1 MNPFLQLAGQ
11 MYLPQVIG
19 GGLVSQGIQ
28 NAMFGNSGGH
38 MLTQGFKDAASQP
51 MAKLNNQVNSGSMN
65 DLNTNLNKM
74 AEKITME
81 KISSADLKFVDD
93 LIANMPKR
101 NGMTK
106 TAAPSTHTGGLLRS
120 MLESP
125 AMRNAMPIVNALAL
139 GTIGLS
145 AGSAIYDKVKD
156 AVKQNLA
163 YKAMFEEFPELNDMP
178 STQVDKYWGVL
189 NDFAPKLTTNPLV
202 AGQFISNMA
211 SYGMRGIDHNV
222 VGQLAKIQGDLRN
235 STGLTNSLGVLSNV
249 ATKGYEE
256 AFSAMADVNPT
267 AVATAA
273 AGGPAF

>member
-28 NAMFGNSGGH
+28 NAVFGNSGGH

-51 MAKLNNQVNSGSMN
+51 MAKLNDQVNSGSMN
-65 DLNTNLNKM
+65 DLTTNLNKM

-81 KISSADLKFVDD
+81 KISSADLRFVDN
-93 LIANMPKR
+93 LIKNMPQR
-101 NGMTK
+101 NNMTK
-106 TAAPSTHTGGLLRS
+106 TAAGAPAGGLLKG
-120 MLESP
+120 MLESS

-178 STQVDKYWGVL
+178 RTQVDKYWGVL

-256 AFSAMADVNPT
+256 AFSTMTDMNPT
-267 AVATAA
+267 DVATAA
-273 AGGPAF
+273 AGGPTF